1 MEDKKQA
8 IVKALEDAGEPVRPG
23 DIATATGIDKAEV
36 SKLMKK
42 LKDDGL
48 AHSPKRCFW
57 AAGSGA

>member
-1 MEDKKQA
+1 MEEQKQA

-23 DIATATGIDKAEV
+23 DVAAATGIDKAQV

-42 LKDDGL
+42 LKAEGL

-57 AAGSGA
+57 AAGAGE

>member
-1 MEDKKQA
+1 MEEQKQA

-23 DIATATGIDKAEV
+23 DVAAATGIDKAQV

-42 LKDDGL
+42 LKTEGL

-57 AAGSGA
+57 AAGAGE

>member
-8 IVKALEDAGEPVRPG
+8 IIKALQDAGAPVRPG
-23 DIATATGIDKAEV
+23 DIAAATGIDKAEV

-42 LKDDGL
+42 LQADGQ

-57 AAGSGA
+57 AAGAGD